1 MQCKQ
6 AHEYAHIKCNQS
18 KFMSLLPL
26 LVCFSCPRILI
37 LVHCSMLLP
46 LCPCPTTTSPHDVVT
61 YLCSPFV
68 INFHKMCAS
77 YWYKGLHWVRWLTLQ
92 SSIFYGQHNIYW
104 NDTSCRIFDLD
115 TNWWGTSPC
124 HSMCHCW
131 YFLTSTEVNPQA
143 YGITVVAFSFKYS
156 GYRIFHREWRYFF

>member
-1 MQCKQ
+1 MQASTWICTYQ
-6 AHEYAHIKCNQS
+6 MQS
-18 KFMSLLPL
+18 SSWACSPYLCASLVQEIWSFSILQCCSLFVHVQLLLLPMMHFISLFQL
-26 LVCFSCPRILI
+26 L
-37 LVHCSMLLP
+37 
-46 LCPCPTTTSPHDVVT
+46 
-61 YLCSPFV
+61 PFV
-68 INFHKMCAS
+68 INFHKRCAS

-92 SSIFYGQHNIYW
+92 SNIFYGQHNIYW

-143 YGITVVAFSFKYS
+143 YGITVVAFTWKYS